1 MVSAEIVRQ
10 SGVIPY
16 RFTGDGLQIL
26 LVTSSSGTRW
36 VVPKGDVEPGLTA
49 LESAVKEAYEEAG
62 IVGVAGARPVGSF
75 LYFKGSAQRVCALY
89 PLAVAKV
96 LSKWPEM
103 ERLRLWMPP
112 HRAVECAGHPGLD
125 RCIRALCDRL
135 RLATLRETAA

>member
-1 MVSAEIVRQ
+1 MISAEIVRQ

-16 RFTGDGLQIL
+16 RFTGEGLEIL
-26 LVTSSSGTRW
+26 LVTNTSGARW
-36 VVPKGDVEPGLTA
+36 IVPKGNVGPGLTA

-62 IVGVAGARPVGSF
+62 IVGVASPRPVGSF
-75 LYFKGSAQRVCALY
+75 HYSKGGALCVCDLY

-103 ERLRLWMPP
+103 ERRRVWRPP
-112 HRAVECAGHPGLD
+112 HRAVARAGHPGLD

-135 RLATLRETAA
+135 RLVGLQGAAA